1 MSKKLTFLILSGPTK
16 EYIDP
21 VRFISNNSSGKM
33 GNALAEAAL
42 IKGYNVIFISGPTN
56 TFPSNAK
63 LIEITTALEMF
74 KAVKLNFKKSDIII
88 SAAAVSDYRPVK
100 IYKHKIKKSSEKI
113 LIEFTQNPDII
124 KYCGKNKKNQIVAGF
139 ALETKN
145 LINNAKIKLKNKN
158 LDLITSNAG
167 DSIGSDNTTAY
178 IINTDSVV
186 IEVKNNNKKI
196 IAEKIINETIR
207 LFNNIKADKKV
218 S

>member
-42 IKGYNVIFISGPTN
+42 IKGCNVIFISGPAN
-56 TFPSNAK
+56 TFPSNVK
-63 LIEITTALEMF
+63 LMEITTALEMF

-100 IYKHKIKKSSEKI
+100 IYKHKIKKSSKKI

-124 KYCGKNKKNQIVAGF
+124 KYCGKNKKNQIVTGF

-145 LINNAKIKLKNKN
+145 LINNAKMKLKNKN
-158 LDLITSNAG
+158 LDLITANANE
-167 DSIGSDNTTAY
+167 SIGSDNTTAY
-178 IINTDSVV
+178 IINTDGSV
-186 IEVKNNNKKI
+186 IEIKNKDKKI
-196 IAEKIINETIR
+196 VAEKIINETIR